1 MSIRTTVTLDEDVL
15 ESARSFSRQRGI
27 PFRQALNE
35 LVRRGAHSELEAEA
49 AAAHPFRVEP
59 QHMGFHAG
67 LNYDD
72 VSELLEH
79 LEGPTHR

>member
-35 LVRRGAHSELEAEA
+35 LVRRGVQSEFQAGA
-49 AAAHPFRVEP
+49 AVRPFRVEP
-59 QHMGFHAG
+59 QHMGFRTG

-79 LEGPTHR
+79 LEGPSHR